1 MAATP
6 DLQPTALLALD
17 WGTSSLRGARIDATG
32 RVMDERAFPR
42 GILTVPAGGFA
53 EVFDTCFGDWAR
65 DGAQAC
71 LISGMAGSKQGWVE
85 APYCACPAGFTDVA
99 AELTALIQTQ
109 RAYSSNAKVIQT
121 VDEMLQETT
130 NIKR

>member
-1 MAATP
+1 MSMAATP

-53 EVFDTCFGDWAR
+53 EAKTASTVFWTSGSMPVAK
-65 DGAQAC
+65 
-71 LISGMAGSKQGWVE
+71 LISSRE
-85 APYCACPAGFTDVA
+85 AFSP
-99 AELTALIQTQ
+99 
-109 RAYSSNAKVIQT
+109 
-121 VDEMLQETT
+121 
-130 NIKR
+130 